1 MALKHLNPKT
11 LFDTTGFAFSQAVI
25 HRGGSL
31 IHVAGQTAWDINRQL
46 VGGNDVAAQARQTL
60 ANLKAALSAAG
71 ATPANVVRL
80 RTYVVKPNEQTLAKV
95 LPEIDAFYGG
105 ATPAPNTFLGIV
117 SLAMPEF
124 LIEIEATA
132 AID

>member
-1 MALKHLNPKT
+1 MDLKHLNPPS
-11 LFDTTGFAFSQAVI
+11 LFDTSGFAFSQAVLQ
-25 HRGGSL
+25 RGGGL
-31 IHVAGQTAWDINRQL
+31 LHIAGQTAWDVNREL
-46 VGGNDVAAQARQTL
+46 VGGDDVAAQARQTL
-60 ANLKAALSAAG
+60 LNLKAALAAAG

-80 RTYVVKPNEQTLAKV
+80 RTYVVNPDNHTLGKV
-95 LPEIDAFYGG
+95 LPEIDAFYEG

-117 SLAMPEF
+117 ALASPDF

>member
-1 MALKHLNPKT
+1 MTLKHLNPAT

-25 HRGGSL
+25 HRGGL
-31 IHVAGQTAWDINRQL
+31 VHIAGQTAWDVNRQL

-60 ANLKAALSAAG
+60 ANLKAALTAAG
-71 ATPANVVRL
+71 ATPASVVRL
-80 RTYVVKPNEQTLAKV
+80 RTYVVKPDDQTLAKV
-95 LPEIDAFYGG
+95 LPEINAFYGG
-105 ATPAPNTFLGIV
+105 APPAPNTFLGIH

>member
-1 MALKHLNPKT
+1 MTLKHLNPTT

-25 HRGGSL
+25 HRAARL
-31 IHVAGQTAWDINRQL
+31 VQIAGQTAWDINRQL
-46 VGGNDVAAQARQTL
+46 VGGNDVAAQARQAL
-60 ANLKAALSAAG
+60 ANLKAALTAAG

-80 RTYVVKPNEQTLAKV
+80 RTYVVKPDDRTLGRV
-95 LPEIDAFYGG
+95 LPEIDAFYDG
-105 ATPAPNTFLGIV
+105 ATPAPNTFLGIH

>member
-1 MALKHLNPKT
+1 MELKHLSPAG
-11 LFDTTGFAFSQAVI
+11 LFDTTGFAFSQAVLQS
-25 HRGGSL
+25 GGRL
-31 IHVAGQTAWDINRQL
+31 LHIAGQTAWNTERQL

-60 ANLKAALSAAG
+60 ANLKAALAAVG

-80 RTYVVKPNEQTLAKV
+80 RTYVVKPDDQTLGKV
-95 LPEIDAFYGG
+95 LPEIEAFYAG
-105 ATPAPNTFLGIV
+105 APPAPNTFLGIV
-117 SLAMPEF
+117 SLAMPDF